1 MVLVFFVVN
10 LLRIDLYDVVKE
22 IKKGRDTMKTI
33 IKRSILDYLKNP
45 VLWIGLIIIV
55 ASMYQCLSSY
65 LQIHYI
71 KQNEQ
76 ITQNDVALEDADV
89 MDGYI
94 PTSDDKERRREWEDT
109 IKGTLM
115 DTSKNGFGFSRQEA
129 DHVMKEI
136 QNMDVKTASEFLES
150 QYGYYNAIYAYEDL
164 DGILYNE
171 GNYEKIQK
179 KIGYLPQ
186 EIDLYPNLT
195 VKECLV
201 YMGGLSG
208 VARNDLEQRIT
219 YYLEK
224 TSLTEHQNKKMRQL
238 SGGMKRRVGLIQ
250 ALLNN
255 PDFLIIDEPTTG
267 LDPEERIRIR
277 NLLVDFSKDRT
288 VLFSTHVVEDL
299 AATCTQLAIMKKGSF
314 LYSGSVSGL
323 LENAKG
329 CVWNCTV
336 QNAEEARLL
345 EANYSISSK
354 QYVENGIHMKVLSK
368 GKPNENCVL
377 DNDITLEDAYIYL
390 TNS

>member
-1 MVLVFFVVN
+1 MSIRINDLTVRFKNGVVAVN
-10 LLRIDLYDVVKE
+10 KASLEIPKGIYGLLGE
-22 IKKGRDTMKTI
+22 NGAGKT
-33 IKRSILDYLKNP
+33 
-45 VLWIGLIIIV
+45 
-55 ASMYQCLSSY
+55 
-65 LQIHYI
+65 
-71 KQNEQ
+71 
-76 ITQNDVALEDADV
+76 
-89 MDGYI
+89 
-94 PTSDDKERRREWEDT
+94 
-109 IKGTLM
+109 TLM
-115 DTSKNGFGFSRQEA
+115 RVLTTVLKQTEGMVSVDGAEITDMPIHMRHRFG
-129 DHVMKEI
+129 
-136 QNMDVKTASEFLES
+136 
-150 QYGYYNAIYAYEDL
+150 
-164 DGILYNE
+164 
-171 GNYEKIQK
+171 
-179 KIGYLPQ
+179 IGYLPQ